1 MTTRTVICD
10 LDDTL
15 LRTDLLFESVLKL
28 IRTKPWLIIKLP
40 GWFLKGKA
48 HAKAAIAQHVKLDPA
63 LLPYRDDV
71 LRLVKAR
78 RQAGA
83 KTVLLSASNQELV
96 SSISNYCQC
105 FDDAGGSSDS
115 INLKGK
121 QKLAWIES
129 RYPGPFEYIGDSSA
143 DIPIWKKSA
152 HAVLINPSSSTT
164 SKLKSLGTS
173 CEVLDDRPNLVRL
186 ITKQLR
192 VNQWVK
198 NILIAVPLISAHKIT
213 DLDLLAKTILAMI
226 SFSMIASMV
235 YVMNDMLDVENDRK
249 HPTKKERPFAS
260 GKLPIKTGFFLAP
273 ILGVA
278 SFAVASLL
286 GWKFS
291 GVIAIYFIVNIIYSI
306 RLKEEVMLDVVTL
319 ASFYTMRLMAGSAAT
334 DIIISQWLLS
344 FSTFFFLGLA
354 MVKRYTE
361 LLRIVSRNHNA
372 LHGRGYTGED
382 KIPVLVMGITCSML
396 SILILALF
404 FASPDVQVLYREP
417 YRLWMLAPILLFWTG
432 RIWLLTQRGQVDD
445 DPVVFAMKDKV
456 SLAALVYIGLV
467 ISWAT

>member
-1 MTTRTVICD
+1 VTTPVVICD

-28 IRTKPWLIIKLP
+28 IRTKPWLILKLP
-40 GWFLKGKA
+40 GWFLKGRAHGKA
-48 HAKAAIAQHVKLDPA
+48 KIAQHVKLDPA

-71 LRLVKAR
+71 LRLVKSR
-78 RQAGA
+78 RQSGA

-96 SSISNYCQC
+96 TSISKHCQC
-105 FDDAGGSSDS
+105 FDESSGSSDS
-115 INLKGK
+115 LNLKGI
-121 QKLAWIES
+121 QKLAWIE
-129 RYPGPFEYIGDSSA
+129 RHYPGSFEYIGDSSA
-143 DIPIWKKSA
+143 DIPIWRKSS
-152 HAVLINPSSSTT
+152 HAVLVNPSSFTA
-164 SKLKSLGTS
+164 SKVKSIGMS
-173 CEVLDDRPNLVRL
+173 CELIDDRTNRLRL
-186 ITKQLR
+186 IIKQLR
-192 VNQWVK
+192 VNQWIK
-198 NILIAVPLISAHKIT
+198 NVLIAVPLISAHKAA
-213 DLDLLAKTILAMI
+213 DVDLLVKTFLGMI
-226 SFSMIASMV
+226 SFSLIASMV

-260 GKLPIKTGFFLAP
+260 GRLPIKTGFFLAP
-273 ILGVA
+273 LLGVA
-278 SFAVASLL
+278 SFSVASLL
-286 GWKFS
+286 GWKFAS
-291 GVIAIYFIVNIIYSI
+291 VISIYFLVNIVYSV
-306 RLKEEVMLDVVTL
+306 RLKEEIMLDVVTL
-319 ASFYTMRLMAGSAAT
+319 ASFYTMRLMAGAAAT
-334 DIIISQWLLS
+334 EIMISQWLLS

-372 LHGRGYTGED
+372 LHGRGYTGDD

-445 DPVVFAMKDKV
+445 DPVVFAVKDRV
-456 SLAALVYIGLV
+456 SLAVLVYIGLV